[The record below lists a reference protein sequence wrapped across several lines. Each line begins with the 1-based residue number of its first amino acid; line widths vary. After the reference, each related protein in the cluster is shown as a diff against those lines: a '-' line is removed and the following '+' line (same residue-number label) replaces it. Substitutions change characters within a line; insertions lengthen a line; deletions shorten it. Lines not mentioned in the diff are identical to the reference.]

1 MGCWLG
7 VRRRAVLA
15 VLAVL
20 QLLLRSYLPLDL
32 ELELRLHL
40 GLSMHLRLLRRGAAV
55 HLRHVECVRTGRHV
69 ALQLRELLR
78 LHLRW

>member
-1 MGCWLG
+1 MRVWLG
-7 VRRRAVLA
+7 VRRRA

-20 QLLLRSYLPLDL
+20 QLLLRSYLRLDL
-32 ELELRLHL
+32 DLELRLHL
-40 GLSMHLRLLRRGAAV
+40 GFRVHLRLLRCSAAV
-55 HLRHVECVRTGRHV
+55 HLRHVECVRAGGHV

>member
-1 MGCWLG
+1 
-7 VRRRAVLA
+7 VRRRA

-20 QLLLRSYLPLDL
+20 QLLLRSYLRLDL
-32 ELELRLHL
+32 DLELRLHL
-40 GLSMHLRLLRRGAAV
+40 GFRVHLLRCSAAV
-55 HLRHVECVRTGRHV
+55 HLRHVECVRAGGHV